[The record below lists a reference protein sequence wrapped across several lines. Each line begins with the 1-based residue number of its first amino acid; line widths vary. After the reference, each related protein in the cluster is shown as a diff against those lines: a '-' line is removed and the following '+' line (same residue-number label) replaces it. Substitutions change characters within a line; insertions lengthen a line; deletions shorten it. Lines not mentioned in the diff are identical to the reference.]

1 MTRSPKLQRL
11 TAMAVPALL
20 AANAMVL
27 VLGLSV
33 TDDAK
38 PASADA
44 ADAAGTVT
52 YIRAADG
59 TLRLV
64 DPTTPEGWK
73 AIAEANQRGETVVTV
88 PEGEEPAELMQQS
101 ATSTTLAPGGLE
113 DDLDQLLDDT
123 ESTVVKTIGQLGDTV
138 DGVVDDLT
146 DVIDKNAGT
155 NVGDLLDEDV
165 DKTTDTLTTT
175 VSTVVADTRNTA
187 TTVVDT
193 VTPVEPVPTPLTDP
207 QPVTEVVPNGGSQV
221 PVEAPDLGL

>member
-1 MTRSPKLQRL
+1 MARSPKLQRL

-20 AANAMVL
+20 AANVMVL

-38 PASADA
+38 PAS

-101 ATSTTLAPGGLE
+101 ATSTTLAPGGLG
-113 DDLDQLLDDT
+113 DDLDQRLDDT
-123 ESTVVKTIGQLGDTV
+123 ESTVVDTIGQVGDTV
-138 DGVVDDLT
+138 DGLVDDLT
-146 DVIDKNAGT
+146 DVIDENAGT
-155 NVGDLLDEDV
+155 NIGDLLDDDV
-165 DKTTDTLTTT
+165 DKTTDTVTTT
-175 VSTVVADTRNTA
+175 VSTVVRETRNTA

-193 VTPVEPVPTPLTDP
+193 VTPVVPPLPTPELTDP
-207 QPVTEVVPNGGSQV
+207 APVTEVVPNDAPQL
-221 PVEAPDLGL
+221 PVPDLDL